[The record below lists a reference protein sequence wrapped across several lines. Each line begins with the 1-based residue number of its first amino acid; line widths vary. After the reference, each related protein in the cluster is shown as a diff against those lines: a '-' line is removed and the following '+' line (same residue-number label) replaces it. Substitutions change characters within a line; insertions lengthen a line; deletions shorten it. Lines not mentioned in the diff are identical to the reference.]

1 MHMSQPL
8 SFRPRPETERMLSE
22 METHYNVEPSG
33 LLQMAVAELYRKM
46 KKEIA
51 NMKAVTKL
59 VCTNCGK
66 IFDNGDAELA
76 DYPLCADCKAS
87 GRTQDEMAE
96 RWQQVEPSAGCGE
109 ASPSG

>member
-1 MHMSQPL
+1 MSQPI

-22 METHYNVEPSG
+22 LEAHYNVEPSG
-33 LLQMAVAELYRKM
+33 LLQMAVAELHRKM

-51 NMKAVTKL
+51 NMKAITKL
-59 VCTNCGK
+59 MCMNCGK

-87 GRTQDEMAE
+87 GHTQDEMAE
-96 RWQQVEPSAGCGE
+96 RWQQVEQDVERDE
-109 ASPSG
+109 ASTSD